1 MIHIP
6 RGTQDILPEET
17 TKWRYIENQ
26 LHKLME
32 VYNYQEIRTPI
43 FESTDLFARGVGD
56 STDVVQKEMYT
67 FKDKGDRS
75 ITLRP
80 EGTAAVVRSYIENKM
95 QGLPNQ
101 PVKLYYNGPMFRYE
115 RKQKGRYRQ
124 FNQFG
129 VEAIGAENPS
139 MDAEVLAM
147 VMHIYQSFGL
157 KKLKLVINSV
167 GDAESRVDY
176 QNALREHFQPVI
188 HNYCKD
194 CQQRIKTNPMRILDC
209 KVDRY
214 QPEIQTAPSITDF
227 LNDYSKDYFE
237 AIKSHLDRLG
247 VPYEVDPK
255 LVRGLDY
262 YTHTAFELMMDNEA
276 YDGAITTLCGG
287 GRYNGLLE
295 LLDGPSE
302 TGIGFALS
310 IERLLLAL
318 EEEGIEFPQMQ
329 RIDLFVA
336 TMGEKADDFAV
347 TLLNRLRHA
356 GISVDKDYLSRK
368 LKGQMK
374 QADRLKATY
383 TIVIGDQELE
393 AGEVAVKHMAT
404 GESRTMKFDEIESYI
419 HGGKE

>member
-1 MIHIP
+1 MINIP
-6 RGTQDILPEET
+6 RGTQDILPEASAQ
-17 TKWRYIENQ
+17 WRYIESR
-26 LHKLME
+26 LHELMAR
-32 VYNYQEIRTPI
+32 YNYEEIRTPI
-43 FESTDLFARGVGD
+43 FESTELFARGVGD

-75 ITLRP
+75 LTLRP

-139 MDAEVLAM
+139 IDAEVLAM

-157 KKLKLVINSV
+157 KNLKLVINSI
-167 GDAESRVDY
+167 GDAESRVEY
-176 QNALREHFQPVI
+176 QQALREHFQPVI
-188 HNYCKD
+188 HNYCAD
-194 CQQRIKTNPMRILDC
+194 CQKRIETNPMRILDC
-209 KVDRY
+209 KVDRN
-214 QPEIQTAPSITDF
+214 QPEMQTAPSITDY
-227 LNDYSKDYFE
+227 LNDASKSYFE
-237 AIKSHLDRLG
+237 AVKAHLDRLG
-247 VPYEVDPK
+247 IPYVVDSN

-262 YTHTAFELMMDNEA
+262 YTHTAFELMMDSED

-295 LLDGPSE
+295 LLDGPKQ

-318 EEEGIEFPQMQ
+318 EAEGIELPVQQ
-329 RIDLFVA
+329 HLDLFVA
-336 TMGEKADDFAV
+336 TMGEAADDFAV
-347 TLLNRLRHA
+347 KLLNDLRHA
-356 GISVDKDYLSRK
+356 GVKVDKDYLSRK

-374 QADRLKATY
+374 QADRLQAKY

-393 AGEVAVKHMAT
+393 QQQVAIKNMET
-404 GESRTMKFDEIESYI
+404 GDSETIAFDEIASYI
-419 HGGKE
+419 KKGA

>member
-1 MIHIP
+1 MINIP
-6 RGTQDILPEET
+6 RGTQDILPESSA
-17 TKWRYIENQ
+17 KWRYIESK
-26 LHKLME
+26 LHDLMSR
-32 VYNYQEIRTPI
+32 YNYEEIRTPI
-43 FESTDLFARGVGD
+43 FESTELFARGVGD

-75 ITLRP
+75 LTLRP

-129 VEAIGAENPS
+129 VEAIGAEDPS
-139 MDAEVLAM
+139 IDAEVLAL

-157 KKLKLVINSV
+157 KNLKLVINSI
-167 GDAESRVDY
+167 GDAESRVEY
-176 QNALREHFQPVI
+176 QQALRDHFKPVI
-188 HNYCKD
+188 HNYCAD
-194 CQQRIKTNPMRILDC
+194 CQKRIDTNPMRILDC
-209 KVDRY
+209 KVDRN
-214 QPEIQTAPSITDF
+214 QPEMKTAPSITDY
-227 LNDYSKDYFE
+227 LNDTSKAYFE
-237 AIKSHLDRLG
+237 SVKAHLDRLG
-247 VPYEVDPK
+247 IPYEVDPN

-262 YTHTAFELMMDNEA
+262 YTHTAFELMMDSED

-295 LLDGPSE
+295 LLDGPKQ

-318 EEEGIEFPQMQ
+318 EVEGIELPVENHL
-329 RIDLFVA
+329 DLFIA
-336 TMGEKADDFAV
+336 TMGEAADDYAV
-347 TLLNRLRHA
+347 KLLNDLRHA
-356 GISVDKDYLSRK
+356 GVKVDKDYLSRK

-374 QADRLKATY
+374 QADRLQAKY

-393 AGEVAVKHMAT
+393 QQQVAVKNMET
-404 GESRTMKFDEIESYI
+404 GQSETLKFEEIASYI
-419 HGGKE
+419 IKGA